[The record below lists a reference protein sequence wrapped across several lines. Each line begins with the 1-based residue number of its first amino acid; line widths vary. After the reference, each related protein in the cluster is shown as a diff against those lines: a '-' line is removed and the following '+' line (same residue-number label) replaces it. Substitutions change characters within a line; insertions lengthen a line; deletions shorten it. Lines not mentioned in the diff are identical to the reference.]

1 MTVFP
6 PLPEDL
12 SAQAGFLTPQE
23 QEKLWEAALL
33 MSESRGFLVKLAS
46 LFGRQIEGVRHT
58 VSGAGTRV
66 VGQSWAG
73 FEQKIQNSV
82 EDALWRSYNYA
93 TLGLDAAPN
102 FLRPKQPRK
111 NLLHKAVTTASGIA
125 SGLVGLPGVL
135 VDIPFT
141 TATILRSIAEIAR
154 DSGEDLSSEETKR
167 ACLEV
172 LAFGEPGDNDEQAE
186 AGYWAARLGGSHLA
200 INLLIR
206 SAAGQFGMILS
217 EKIMAQTVP
226 LAGAVAGGLLNYSF
240 TDYYQSVAKVHFC
253 LRALER
259 RTGDPAAV
267 QRSFSAMLQAARDR
281 RKIGRNRGRLPPV
294 LLPRQ

>member
-6 PLPEDL
+6 PLPEIF
-12 SAQAGFLTPQE
+12 SSQTGFLTPQE
-23 QEKLWEAALL
+23 QQKLWEAALL
-33 MSESRGFLVKLAS
+33 MTESRGLLVRLAS
-46 LFGRQIEGVRHT
+46 LFGRQIEGARNT
-58 VSGAGTRV
+58 VSSVGSRL
-66 VGQSWAG
+66 VGQSWTDL
-73 FEQKIQNSV
+73 EQKIQNNV
-82 EDALWRSYNYA
+82 EDALWRSYNVA
-93 TLGLDAAPN
+93 TLGLEAAPS
-102 FLRPKQPRK
+102 FVRPKQPRK
-111 NLLHKAVTTASGIA
+111 NRLHKAVTAASGVA

-154 DSGEDLSSEETKR
+154 DSGEDLSSEDTKR

-172 LAFGEPGDNDEQAE
+172 LAFGGPGEGAEAE
-186 AGYWAARLGGSHLA
+186 AGYWAARIGTSHLTV
-200 INLLIR
+200 NLLIR

-240 TDYYQSVAKVHFC
+240 TDYYQSMAKVHFC

-259 RTGDPAAV
+259 RTGDSAAV
-267 QRSFSAMLQAARDR
+267 QRQFSVMLQAARER
-281 RKIGRNRGRLPPV
+281 RKLGRNRLRLPVV
-294 LLPRQ
+294 LLPKN